1 MKRFV
6 FLLAITLSAPLYA
19 QVGYTWVVNPVYDEA
34 GDFNNN
40 LAIVKKNGLYGAIDT
55 TGKEVVPVEFTE
67 LFPFTEKVTSFKR
80 SNGKVGIVD
89 VNGKILCEK
98 DYDKIFAVTDSCA
111 KVQKGDYG
119 FINAFGKEIVPCK
132 YGNLLPFSNNMT
144 YFFFNLKYGFYNT
157 KGETVVPLTYAN
169 VGTFS
174 NGLCAVATKD
184 KWGYIDATG
193 KLVIPME
200 YEDAGPFSEGLACV
214 QKNGKFGF
222 IDKTGKV
229 VIPFKFDM
237 SANFKDGVVE
247 IYETNAE
254 DQSIATYYD
263 KTGKKLFSLKNGW
276 WTDGPFTDDYLV
288 VADGHYYGFL
298 DKTGAMP
305 FAMEFEKVGPFSN
318 GLAWVKYD
326 GFIGFVDETGEK
338 IITPQFDAAGNYNNN
353 RVAIKKDGKWG
364 YIAPQ

>member
-34 GDFNNN
+34 GDFYNN

-157 KGETVVPLTYAN
+157 KGETVVPLTYTN

-193 KLVIPME
+193 KVVIPME
-200 YEDAGPFSEGLACV
+200 YEDASPFSEGLACV
-214 QKNGKFGF
+214 QKMASLVLLIKQAKWLFHLSL
-222 IDKTGKV
+222 ICRLILKTVWLRFMKPMPKIKALPRIMIKRV
-229 VIPFKFDM
+229 K
-237 SANFKDGVVE
+237 S
-247 IYETNAE
+247 Y
-254 DQSIATYYD
+254 SR
-263 KTGKKLFSLKNGW
+263 LK
-276 WTDGPFTDDYLV
+276 
-288 VADGHYYGFL
+288 
-298 DKTGAMP
+298 M
-305 FAMEFEKVGPFSN
+305 VGGQTALLPTT
-318 GLAWVKYD
+318 
-326 GFIGFVDETGEK
+326 I
-338 IITPQFDAAGNYNNN
+338 
-353 RVAIKKDGKWG
+353 
-364 YIAPQ
+364 